1 MADKQY
7 VSKFIGENDE
17 EYWVRDAEAI
27 HPQFTLLQYKQ
38 SVTVSDATSAI
49 AVDMGSSYTYLATDV
64 VDVYLNGLR
73 LTASEYSVTG
83 TDSTINVTL
92 TATSFTGQMEVVVT
106 KLAEEV

>member
-83 TDSTINVTL
+83 TDSTIN
-92 TATSFTGQMEVVVT
+92 ADSDFIHRSDGSCSNEVSGGGLV
-106 KLAEEV
+106 